1 MLFRS
6 SDSTKA
12 ETTLASDARQKQEV
26 IHPRPDGSKDLNLL
40 SSTNNTSF
48 DGFGFYLMGD
58 TPYRDWQE
66 TRLELQMMEMNQYVK
81 DHPKRNLLFTVH
93 VGDIQK
99 VALTHC
105 AESAY
110 QTASSLLK
118 QGPLPTLVV
127 PGDNDYYDCP
137 DRNLTWGYFMKYFG
151 EFETQWHKNDYKSL
165 GIKRSTAHPE
175 LFVFV
180 KEGILLIGLHLINAP
195 ESHEDIRSWNAR
207 MKVQKEW
214 VARNVEHY
222 FAKQEI
228 RAVILLGHAL
238 RSPRTRPFFLT
249 VADYFV
255 NITHRADLPVVYL
268 HGDGHDWDVDIK
280 LSHQL
285 HWRHFRDIQVD
296 QGGIADPVIVDFAAQ
311 VDGKMKALKEENDL
325 QLVLGKGLIRLDRQG
340 GLYDNPK
347 DVDLS
352 NHEKL

>member
-1 MLFRS
+1 
-6 SDSTKA
+6 
-12 ETTLASDARQKQEV
+12 
-26 IHPRPDGSKDLNLL
+26 
-40 SSTNNTSF
+40 
-48 DGFGFYLMGD
+48 
-58 TPYRDWQE
+58 
-66 TRLELQMMEMNQYVK
+66 
-81 DHPKRNLLFTVH
+81 
-93 VGDIQK
+93 
-99 VALTHC
+99 
-105 AESAY
+105 
-110 QTASSLLK
+110 
-118 QGPLPTLVV
+118 
-127 PGDNDYYDCP
+127 
-137 DRNLTWGYFMKYFG
+137 
-151 EFETQWHKNDYKSL
+151 
-165 GIKRSTAHPE
+165 
-175 LFVFV
+175 
-180 KEGILLIGLHLINAP
+180 
-195 ESHEDIRSWNAR
+195 

-296 QGGIADPVIVDFAAQ
+296 QGGIADPVIVEFAAQ